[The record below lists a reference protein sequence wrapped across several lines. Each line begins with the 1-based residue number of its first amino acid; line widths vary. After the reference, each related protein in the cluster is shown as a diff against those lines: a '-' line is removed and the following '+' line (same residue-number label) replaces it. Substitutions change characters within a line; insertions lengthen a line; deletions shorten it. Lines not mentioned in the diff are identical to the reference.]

1 MRFKRSDHS
10 VAPRGQ
16 RVGAGRS
23 LKRPFYDFTIET
35 MQGYLVT
42 LAPVQARF

>member
-1 MRFKRSDHS
+1 MRFKHCDHS
-10 VAPRGQ
+10 VAPKGQ

-23 LKRPFYDFTIET
+23 LSGLFYDFTTET